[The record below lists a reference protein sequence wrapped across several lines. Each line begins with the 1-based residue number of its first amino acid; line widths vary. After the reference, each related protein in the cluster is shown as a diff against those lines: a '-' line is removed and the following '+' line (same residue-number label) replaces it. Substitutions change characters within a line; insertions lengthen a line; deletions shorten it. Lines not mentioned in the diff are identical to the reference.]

1 MSVTLFGIGLAAVLA
16 CASFVA
22 YWYGWRFA
30 KMMFYSATVTA
41 LGATIVYTLG
51 LPKMVSTI
59 VTAVS
64 CSVFFFQFMQADTD
78 TMSPSDKRKLRKQE
92 QIHNRAAFVR
102 EDVVENAVEEA
113 IQRYAEALAKKE
125 SKASETGDKWEREL
139 GDALRR

>member
-30 KMMFYSATVTA
+30 KMMFYSATVNA

-64 CSVFFFQFMQADTD
+64 CSVFFFQFMHADPD
-78 TMSPSDKRKLRKQE
+78 AMSPSDKRKLRKRE
-92 QIHNRAAFVR
+92 QFRARAAYLGDD
-102 EDVVENAVEEA
+102 EVEELVR
-113 IQRYAEALAKKE
+113 RYAEALAKKE
-125 SKASETGDKWEREL
+125 SKARETGDKWKREL
-139 GDALRR
+139 GDALHR

>member
-1 MSVTLFGIGLAAVLA
+1 MTVTLFGIGLSSVLA

-30 KMMFYSATVTA
+30 KMMFYSATVNA
-41 LGATIVYTLG
+41 LGATIVHTLG

-64 CSVFFFQFMQADTD
+64 CSVFFFQFMHADPNAT
-78 TMSPSDKRKLRKQE
+78 SPADKRKLRKLE
-92 QIHNRAAFVR
+92 STHFAFVR
-102 EDVVENAVEEA
+102 EDEVEET
-113 IQRYAEALAKKE
+113 IRRYSEALAKKE
-125 SKASETGDKWEREL
+125 NKARETGDKWEREL

>member
-30 KMMFYSATVTA
+30 KMMFYSATVNA
-41 LGATIVYTLG
+41 LGATIVYTLS

-59 VTAVS
+59 LTAVS
-64 CSVFFFQFMQADTD
+64 CSVFFFQFMHADPD
-78 TMSPSDKRKLRKQE
+78 AMSPSDKHKLRKQE
-92 QIHNRAAFVR
+92 QFRSRAVFVR
-102 EDVVENAVEEA
+102 EDEVEEA

-125 SKASETGDKWEREL
+125 SKASETSDKWEREL

>member
-1 MSVTLFGIGLAAVLA
+1 MPVTLFGISLAAVLA

-30 KMMFYSATVTA
+30 KMMFYSATVNA

-64 CSVFFFQFMQADTD
+64 CSVFFFQFMHADPD
-78 TMSPSDKRKLRKQE
+78 AMSPSDKRKLRKQE
-92 QIHNRAAFVR
+92 QFRSRAAFVR
-102 EDVVENAVEEA
+102 EDEAEELVR
-113 IQRYAEALAKKE
+113 RYAEALAEKE
-125 SKASETGDKWEREL
+125 NKASETGDQWEREL
-139 GDALRR
+139 DGALHR

>member
-1 MSVTLFGIGLAAVLA
+1 MSVTLFGIGLFAALA

-22 YWYGWRFA
+22 YWYGWRIA
-30 KMMFYSATVTA
+30 KMMLYSATVNA

-64 CSVFFFQFMQADTD
+64 CSVFFFQFMHADPD
-78 TMSPSDKRKLRKQE
+78 AMSPSDKRKIREQE
-92 QIHNRAAFVR
+92 QFRSRAVFVR
-102 EDVVENAVEEA
+102 DDVVEEA
-113 IQRYAEALAKKE
+113 IQRYAEALANKE

-139 GDALRR
+139 GDALHR

>member
-1 MSVTLFGIGLAAVLA
+1 MSVTLFGIGLSAALA

-22 YWYGWRFA
+22 YWYGWRIA
-30 KMMFYSATVTA
+30 KMMLYSATVNA

-64 CSVFFFQFMQADTD
+64 CSVFFFQFMHADPD
-78 TMSPSDKRKLRKQE
+78 AMSPSDKRKLRE
-92 QIHNRAAFVR
+92 QGQFRSRAVFVR
-102 EDVVENAVEEA
+102 DDVVEEA
-113 IQRYAEALAKKE
+113 IQRYSEALAKKE
-125 SKASETGDKWEREL
+125 NKARETGDKWEREL

>member
-22 YWYGWRFA
+22 YWYGWRVA
-30 KMMFYSATVTA
+30 KMMLYSATVNA

-64 CSVFFFQFMQADTD
+64 CSVFFFQFMHADPNAT
-78 TMSPSDKRKLRKQE
+78 SPADKRKLRKLE
-92 QIHNRAAFVR
+92 STHFAFVR
-102 EDVVENAVEEA
+102 EDEVEETL
-113 IQRYAEALAKKE
+113 QRYSEALAKKE
-125 SKASETGDKWEREL
+125 NKARETGDKWEREL
-139 GDALRR
+139 GDALHR

>member
-1 MSVTLFGIGLAAVLA
+1 MSVTLFGVSLAAVLA

-30 KMMFYSATVTA
+30 KMMFYSATVNA
-41 LGATIVYTLG
+41 LGATIVYTLS

-59 VTAVS
+59 LTAVS
-64 CSVFFFQFMQADTD
+64 CSVFFFQFMHADPD
-78 TMSPSDKRKLRKQE
+78 AMSPSDKHKLRKQE
-92 QIHNRAAFVR
+92 QFRSRAVFVR
-102 EDVVENAVEEA
+102 EDEVEEA

-125 SKASETGDKWEREL
+125 SKASETSDKWEREL

>member
-22 YWYGWRFA
+22 YWYGWRVA
-30 KMMFYSATVTA
+30 KMMLYSATVNA

-64 CSVFFFQFMQADTD
+64 CSVFFFQFMHADPNAT
-78 TMSPSDKRKLRKQE
+78 SPADKRKLRKLE
-92 QIHNRAAFVR
+92 STHFAFVR
-102 EDVVENAVEEA
+102 EDEVEETL
-113 IQRYAEALAKKE
+113 QRYSEALAKKE
-125 SKASETGDKWEREL
+125 NKARETGDKWEREL

>member
-22 YWYGWRFA
+22 YWYGWRVA
-30 KMMFYSATVTA
+30 KMMLYSATVNA

-51 LPKMVSTI
+51 LPKMVPTI

-64 CSVFFFQFMQADTD
+64 CSVFFFQFMHADPNAT
-78 TMSPSDKRKLRKQE
+78 SPADKRKLRKLE
-92 QIHNRAAFVR
+92 STHFAFVR
-102 EDVVENAVEEA
+102 EDEVEETL
-113 IQRYAEALAKKE
+113 QRYSEALAKKE
-125 SKASETGDKWEREL
+125 NKARETGDKWEREL

>member
-1 MSVTLFGIGLAAVLA
+1 MSVTLFGVSLAAVLA

-30 KMMFYSATVTA
+30 KMMFYSATVNA

-64 CSVFFFQFMQADTD
+64 CSVFFFQFMQADPD

-92 QIHNRAAFVR
+92 QFRSRAAFVR
-102 EDVVENAVEEA
+102 EDEAEELVR
-113 IQRYAEALAKKE
+113 RYEEALAKKE
-125 SKASETGDKWEREL
+125 SKARETGDKWKREL
-139 GDALRR
+139 GDALHR

>member
-1 MSVTLFGIGLAAVLA
+1 MSVTLFGVGLAAVLA

-30 KMMFYSATVTA
+30 KMLFYSATVNA
-41 LGATIVYTLG
+41 LGATIVYALG

-64 CSVFFFQFMQADTD
+64 CSVFFFQFMHADPNA
-78 TMSPSDKRKLRKQE
+78 MSPSHRRKLRKQE
-92 QIHNRAAFVR
+92 QFRARAAYLGDD
-102 EDVVENAVEEA
+102 EVEELVR
-113 IQRYAEALAKKE
+113 RYADALAEKE
-125 SKASETGDKWEREL
+125 NKASETGDKWEREL

>member
-16 CASFVA
+16 CAAFVA

-30 KMMFYSATVTA
+30 KMLFYSATVNA

-64 CSVFFFQFMQADTD
+64 CSVFFSSSCTQPRMPCHYPTG
-78 TMSPSDKRKLRKQE
+78 
-92 QIHNRAAFVR
+92 
-102 EDVVENAVEEA
+102 
-113 IQRYAEALAKKE
+113 
-125 SKASETGDKWEREL
+125 ASYGNSSSFAPTPYL
-139 GDALRR
+139 

>member
-30 KMMFYSATVTA
+30 KMLFYSATVNA

-64 CSVFFFQFMQADTD
+64 CSVFFFQFMHADPD
-78 TMSPSDKRKLRKQE
+78 AMSPSDKRKLRKQE
-92 QIHNRAAFVR
+92 QFRSRAAFVR
-102 EDVVENAVEEA
+102 EDEAEELVR
-113 IQRYAEALAKKE
+113 RYAEALAKKE
-125 SKASETGDKWEREL
+125 SKARETGDKWKREL
-139 GDALRR
+139 GDALHR

>member
-30 KMMFYSATVTA
+30 KMMFYSATVNA

-64 CSVFFFQFMQADTD
+64 CSVFFFQFMHADPNAT
-78 TMSPSDKRKLRKQE
+78 SPSDKRKLRKLE
-92 QIHNRAAFVR
+92 STHFAFVR
-102 EDVVENAVEEA
+102 EDEAEELVR
-113 IQRYAEALAKKE
+113 RYAEALAEKE
-125 SKASETGDKWEREL
+125 NKARETGDKWEREL
-139 GDALRR
+139 DDALHM

>member
-30 KMMFYSATVTA
+30 KMLFYSATVNA
-41 LGATIVYTLG
+41 LGATIVYTIG

-59 VTAVS
+59 ITAVS
-64 CSVFFFQFMQADTD
+64 CSVFFFQFMHADPNA
-78 TMSPSDKRKLRKQE
+78 MSPSHKRKLRKLE
-92 QIHNRAAFVR
+92 SARFAFVR
-102 EDVVENAVEEA
+102 EDEVEETTR
-113 IQRYAEALAKKE
+113 RYAEALAE
-125 SKASETGDKWEREL
+125 RENKASDTGDKWEREL

>member
-30 KMMFYSATVTA
+30 KMMFYSATVNA
-41 LGATIVYTLG
+41 LGETIVYTLG

-64 CSVFFFQFMQADTD
+64 CSVFFFQFMQADPD

-92 QIHNRAAFVR
+92 QFRSRAAYLGDDEAEELVR
-102 EDVVENAVEEA
+102 
-113 IQRYAEALAKKE
+113 RYAEALAKKE
-125 SKASETGDKWEREL
+125 SKARETGDKWEREL
-139 GDALRR
+139 GDALHR

>member
-30 KMMFYSATVTA
+30 KMMFYSATVNA
-41 LGATIVYTLG
+41 LGATIVYTLS

-64 CSVFFFQFMQADTD
+64 CSVFFFQFMHADPD
-78 TMSPSDKRKLRKQE
+78 AMSPSDKHKLRKQE
-92 QIHNRAAFVR
+92 QFRSRAVFVR
-102 EDVVENAVEEA
+102 EDEVEET

-125 SKASETGDKWEREL
+125 SKASETSDKWEREL

>member
-1 MSVTLFGIGLAAVLA
+1 MSVTLFGIGLSAVLA

-30 KMMFYSATVTA
+30 KMLFYSATVNA

-64 CSVFFFQFMQADTD
+64 CSVFFFQFMQADPD

-92 QIHNRAAFVR
+92 QFRSRAVFVR
-102 EDVVENAVEEA
+102 EDEVEEML
-113 IQRYAEALAKKE
+113 QRYSEALAEKE
-125 SKASETGDKWEREL
+125 NKARETGDKWEREL